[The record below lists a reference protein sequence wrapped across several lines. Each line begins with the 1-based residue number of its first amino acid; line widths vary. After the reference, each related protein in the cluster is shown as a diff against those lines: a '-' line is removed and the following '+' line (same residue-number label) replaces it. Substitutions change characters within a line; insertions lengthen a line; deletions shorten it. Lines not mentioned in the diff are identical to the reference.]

1 MTTTPKRTG
10 GPGRGKKRGGD
21 GDESPSKKKK
31 TAGKKGKGGAEQEME
46 QGDGGQAEGEDN
58 GGEEVDDGE
67 NYTGLVSLMGYKDD
81 VKIKVK
87 KEDMDDFEGA

>member
-31 TAGKKGKGGAEQEME
+31 TAGKKGKGGEQEME
-46 QGDGGQAEGEDN
+46 QGDGGQAEGEDD
-58 GGEEVDDGE
+58 GGE
-67 NYTGLVSLMGYKDD
+67 NYTGLQGIGLLGYKDD

-87 KEDMDDFEGA
+87 NEEMDDFEEA